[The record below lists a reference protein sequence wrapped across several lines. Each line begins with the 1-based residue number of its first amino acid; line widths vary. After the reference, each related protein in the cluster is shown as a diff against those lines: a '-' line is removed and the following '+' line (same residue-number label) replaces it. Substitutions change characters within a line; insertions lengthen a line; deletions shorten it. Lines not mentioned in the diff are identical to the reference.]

1 MRGWNLLA
9 EVLGFLS
16 GCLLLWPAL
25 IQNASLRRALTMAT
39 RFASSKT
46 GLGKFMQRSPTVT
59 TANQAQWSPLDQ
71 WLLTLGA
78 VTLVLSFLIKVFVV
92 WNTP

>member
-1 MRGWNLLA
+1 
-9 EVLGFLS
+9 
-16 GCLLLWPAL
+16 
-25 IQNASLRRALTMAT
+25 
-39 RFASSKT
+39 
-46 GLGKFMQRSPTVT
+46 MQRSPTVT